1 MGGYLQLD
9 VVTCI
14 AAGDFVMINC
24 DTISS
29 FVVKTVTLFQALKLK
44 LLPEIV
50 IYGRNLN
57 S

>member
-1 MGGYLQLD
+1 MEGYLQLD
-9 VVTCI
+9 VMTRI

>member
-24 DTISS
+24 DTISY
-29 FVVKTVTLFQALKLK
+29 FVVKTQ
-44 LLPEIV
+44 LLYFRP
-50 IYGRNLN
+50 
-57 S
+57 